1 MTKSHAHGRRRA
13 DVSRTN
19 SLQAISQ
26 AVASNA
32 GSVGRQAAVVA
43 AASGLIVTLGVPGQA
58 SAPRDVSAS
67 PVDTI
72 NPERVA
78 VKSVSVAAVKDA
90 SVTIKRAS
98 FTADEKPKPKPVVIA
113 VADKVEP
120 VKATESATATKAS
133 TSTEASTATK
143 ASTKA
148 TTEKSD
154 SSASSTGADPMAA
167 MTRES
172 RSSGA
177 TQQPAQAETKQEEV
191 KVESE
196 APTSNLSGIAAT
208 ASKYVGVPYVWGGNT
223 PGGWDC
229 SGFVKYVYAQHG
241 INIARGTSAILGSGQ
256 FVRTSNPKPG
266 DLVFQNGGGHVGI
279 YLGGGQMIGAQ
290 NPTVDTIVG
299 SVTRN
304 PLYGYYTLAG

>member
-1 MTKSHAHGRRRA
+1 MTKSHARGRRRA
-13 DVSRTN
+13 DVPRTN

-58 SAPRDVSAS
+58 TAPRDVSAA

-78 VKSVSVAAVKDA
+78 VKAVKVAADKKADVE
-90 SVTIKRAS
+90 IERAS
-98 FTADEKPKPKPVVIA
+98 FTAEEKPEPVVIA
-113 VADKVEP
+113 VSNDITPTTRNSNSGSSDSMAP
-120 VKATESATATKAS
+120 MTRQSRSGGQESA
-133 TSTEASTATK
+133 
-143 ASTKA
+143 
-148 TTEKSD
+148 
-154 SSASSTGADPMAA
+154 P
-167 MTRES
+167 
-172 RSSGA
+172 
-177 TQQPAQAETKQEEV
+177 QQQQQAQPKAETKVQ
-191 KVESE
+191 
-196 APTSNLSGIAAT
+196 TSNLSGIAAT
-208 ASKYVGVPYVWGGNT
+208 AAKYVGVPYVWGGNG
-223 PGGWDC
+223 PSGWDC

-290 NPTVDTIVG
+290 NPTVDTMIH
-299 SVTRN
+299 SVSRN

>member
-1 MTKSHAHGRRRA
+1 MTKSHTHGRRRA
-13 DVSRTN
+13 DVPRTN
-19 SLQAISQ
+19 SLEAISQ
-26 AVASNA
+26 AVSSNA

-43 AASGLIVTLGVPGQA
+43 AASGLIVALGVPGQA

-78 VKSVSVAAVKDA
+78 VKSVSVSADKDA
-90 SVTIKRAS
+90 SVDIERAS
-98 FTADEKPKPKPVVIA
+98 FTAKEKPKPVVIA
-113 VADKVEP
+113 VANNVEP
-120 VKATESATATKAS
+120 TTSSDSATT
-133 TSTEASTATK
+133 
-143 ASTKA
+143 
-148 TTEKSD
+148 
-154 SSASSTGADPMAA
+154 DPMAP
-167 MTRES
+167 MTRDS
-172 RSSGA
+172 RAGRSQPSEA
-177 TQQPAQAETKQEEV
+177 TQPKAEV
-191 KVESE
+191 KTETPVQ
-196 APTSNLSGIAAT
+196 TSNLSGIAAT
-208 ASKYVGVPYVWGGNT
+208 AAKYVGVPYVWGGNT

-256 FVRTSNPKPG
+256 FKRTSNPKPG

>member
-13 DVSRTN
+13 DVARTN

-78 VKSVSVAAVKDA
+78 VKSVSVAADKDT
-90 SVTIKRAS
+90 SVSIQRAS
-98 FTADEKPKPKPVVIA
+98 FTAKEKPKPKPVVIA
-113 VADKVEP
+113 VADSIEP
-120 VKATESATATKAS
+120 TTRTSQASSTAQSAS
-133 TSTEASTATK
+133 TTEASTT
-143 ASTKA
+143 
-148 TTEKSD
+148 SD
-154 SSASSTGADPMAA
+154 SSDSFAPTTRQSRSTGTTKAA
-167 MTRES
+167 TAAPKAE
-172 RSSGA
+172 A
-177 TQQPAQAETKQEEV
+177 KTETKAETSVQ
-191 KVESE
+191 S
-196 APTSNLSGIAAT
+196 AGLSGIAGT
-208 ASKYVGVPYVWGGNT
+208 AAKYAGVPYVWGGNT
-223 PGGWDC
+223 PSGWDC
-229 SGFVKYVYAQHG
+229 SGFVKYVYAQNG

-256 FVRTSNPKPG
+256 FKRTSSPKPG

-279 YLGGGQMIGAQ
+279 YLGGGKMIGAQ
-290 NPTVDTIVG
+290 NPSVG
-299 SVTRN
+299 TLVHDVTRN

>member
-1 MTKSHAHGRRRA
+1 MTKSHARGRRRA
-13 DVSRTN
+13 DVPRTN

-58 SAPRDVSAS
+58 TAPRDVSSA

-78 VKSVSVAAVKDA
+78 VKAVKVAADKKADVE
-90 SVTIKRAS
+90 IERAS
-98 FTADEKPKPKPVVIA
+98 FTAEEKPEPVVIEVSNDITPTTRNSNTPTTRNSNSGSSDSMA
-113 VADKVEP
+113 P
-120 VKATESATATKAS
+120 MTRQSRSGGQESA
-133 TSTEASTATK
+133 
-143 ASTKA
+143 
-148 TTEKSD
+148 
-154 SSASSTGADPMAA
+154 P
-167 MTRES
+167 
-172 RSSGA
+172 
-177 TQQPAQAETKQEEV
+177 QQQAQPKAETKVQ
-191 KVESE
+191 
-196 APTSNLSGIAAT
+196 TSNLSGIAAT
-208 ASKYVGVPYVWGGNT
+208 AAKYVGVPYVWGGNG
-223 PGGWDC
+223 PSGWDC
-229 SGFVKYVYAQHG
+229 SGFIKYVYAKHG
-241 INIARGTSAILGSGQ
+241 INIARGTSAILASGQ

-290 NPTVDTIVG
+290 NPTTDTIIH
-299 SVTRN
+299 SVSRN

>member
-1 MTKSHAHGRRRA
+1 MTKSHARGRRRA
-13 DVSRTN
+13 DVPRTN

-58 SAPRDVSAS
+58 TAPRDVSAA

-78 VKSVSVAAVKDA
+78 VKAVKVAADKKADVE
-90 SVTIKRAS
+90 IERAS
-98 FTADEKPKPKPVVIA
+98 FTAEEKPEPVVIA
-113 VADKVEP
+113 VSNDITPTTRNSNSGSSDSMAP
-120 VKATESATATKAS
+120 MTRQSRSGGQESA
-133 TSTEASTATK
+133 
-143 ASTKA
+143 
-148 TTEKSD
+148 
-154 SSASSTGADPMAA
+154 P
-167 MTRES
+167 
-172 RSSGA
+172 
-177 TQQPAQAETKQEEV
+177 QQQQAQPKTETKVQ
-191 KVESE
+191 
-196 APTSNLSGIAAT
+196 TSNLSGIAAT
-208 ASKYVGVPYVWGGNT
+208 AAKYVGVPYVWGGNG
-223 PGGWDC
+223 PSGWDC

-290 NPTVDTIVG
+290 NPTVDTMIH
-299 SVTRN
+299 SVSRN

>member
-1 MTKSHAHGRRRA
+1 LTKSHARGRRRA
-13 DVSRTN
+13 DVPRTN

-58 SAPRDVSAS
+58 TAPRDVSAA

-78 VKSVSVAAVKDA
+78 VKAVKVAADKKADVE
-90 SVTIKRAS
+90 IERAS
-98 FTADEKPKPKPVVIA
+98 FTAEEKPEPVVIA
-113 VADKVEP
+113 VSNDITPTTRNSNSGSSDSMAP
-120 VKATESATATKAS
+120 MTRQSRSGGQESA
-133 TSTEASTATK
+133 
-143 ASTKA
+143 
-148 TTEKSD
+148 
-154 SSASSTGADPMAA
+154 P
-167 MTRES
+167 
-172 RSSGA
+172 
-177 TQQPAQAETKQEEV
+177 QQQAQPKAETKVQ
-191 KVESE
+191 
-196 APTSNLSGIAAT
+196 TSNLSGIAAT
-208 ASKYVGVPYVWGGNT
+208 AAKYVGVPYVWGGNG
-223 PGGWDC
+223 PSGWDC
-229 SGFVKYVYAQHG
+229 SGFIKYVYAQHG

-290 NPTVDTIVG
+290 NPTVDTMIH
-299 SVTRN
+299 SVSRN

>member
-1 MTKSHAHGRRRA
+1 VTKSHTHGRRRA
-13 DVSRTN
+13 DVPRTN
-19 SLQAISQ
+19 SLEAISQ
-26 AVASNA
+26 AVSSNA

-43 AASGLIVTLGVPGQA
+43 AASGLIVALGVPGQA

-78 VKSVSVAAVKDA
+78 VKSVSVAAGKDA
-90 SVTIKRAS
+90 SVDIERAS
-98 FTADEKPKPKPVVIA
+98 FTAKEKPKPVVIA
-113 VADKVEP
+113 VANDVEP
-120 VKATESATATKAS
+120 TTSSDSAT
-133 TSTEASTATK
+133 
-143 ASTKA
+143 
-148 TTEKSD
+148 
-154 SSASSTGADPMAA
+154 ADPMAP
-167 MTRES
+167 MTRDS
-172 RSSGA
+172 RAGR
-177 TQQPAQAETKQEEV
+177 TQPSEASQPKAEV
-191 KVESE
+191 KTETPVQ
-196 APTSNLSGIAAT
+196 TSNLSGIAAT
-208 ASKYVGVPYVWGGNT
+208 AAKYVGVPYVWGGNT

-256 FVRTSNPKPG
+256 FKRTSNPKPG

>member
-13 DVSRTN
+13 DVPRTN

-58 SAPRDVSAS
+58 TAPRDVSAS

-78 VKSVSVAAVKDA
+78 VKAVKVAADKKADIA
-90 SVTIKRAS
+90 IERAS
-98 FTADEKPKPKPVVIA
+98 FTAEEKPEPVVIA
-113 VADKVEP
+113 VSNDITPTTRSNNSGSSSNNSGNSDSMAP
-120 VKATESATATKAS
+120 MTRQSRSGGQESAPQQKA
-133 TSTEASTATK
+133 
-143 ASTKA
+143 
-148 TTEKSD
+148 
-154 SSASSTGADPMAA
+154 
-167 MTRES
+167 
-172 RSSGA
+172 
-177 TQQPAQAETKQEEV
+177 QPKAETTVQ
-191 KVESE
+191 S
-196 APTSNLSGIAAT
+196 SSLSGIAAT
-208 ASKYVGVPYVWGGNT
+208 AAKYVGVPYVWGGNG
-223 PGGWDC
+223 PSGWDC

-290 NPTVDTIVG
+290 NPTVDTMIH
-299 SVTRN
+299 SVSRN